1 MSILMLLS
9 VILIFAVLLSSY
21 RLFMGPTVYDRLL
34 ALNLVGVVVTVIFIL
49 VSVDTGMGHYMDI
62 AVSFMV
68 LDFVGTIAFARY
80 LEGGDFQ

>member
-1 MSILMLLS
+1 MSLLIVLS

-21 RLFMGPTVYDRLL
+21 RVFMGPTIYDRLL
-34 ALNLVGVVVTVIFIL
+34 ALNLVVVVVSVIFIL

-62 AVSFMV
+62 AVSFII

-80 LEGGDFQ
+80 LEGGDFS

>member
-1 MSILMLLS
+1 MSLLMVLS

-21 RLFMGPTVYDRLL
+21 RVFMGPTIYDRLL
-34 ALNLVGVVVTVIFIL
+34 ALNLVVVVVSVIFIL

-62 AVSFMV
+62 AVSFII

-80 LEGGDFQ
+80 LEGGDFS